1 MSTRMAAA
9 ARREAL
15 IDVACGT
22 FARSSYRGTTTKAIA
37 AEAGVT
43 EPILYRHFPSK
54 RDLYLACLDA
64 AWARV
69 QALWETALADEPD
82 PGAWLQAM
90 GVAYLA
96 AKDKRT
102 RLVDLWIQALS
113 EASDDPVIRRSLR
126 RQIRE
131 VHEYVQDV
139 IERAQAA
146 GGIIS
151 ERDPSAEAW
160 VFISIGLLGTI
171 DRRLSMLDGELT
183 RIVASRRAW
192 MTGVA
197 PAAPR
202 TQAKTTG

>member
-54 RDLYLACLDA
+54 RHLYLACLDA

-69 QALWETALADEPD
+69 QALWELALAEEPD
-82 PGAWLQAM
+82 PGGWLQAM
-90 GVAYLA
+90 GVAYLT

-126 RQIRE
+126 RQIRG
-131 VHEYVQDV
+131 VHGYVQDV
-139 IERAQAA
+139 IVRAQQA
-146 GGIIS
+146 GAVIS
-151 ERDPSAEAW
+151 ERDPAAEAW
-160 VFISIGLLGTI
+160 IFMSIGLLGTI
-171 DRRLSMLDGELT
+171 DRRLGMLEGELV
-183 RIVASRRAW
+183 RIVAARRTW
-192 MTGVA
+192 MTGRA
-197 PAAPR
+197 PADPPAE
-202 TQAKTTG
+202 AKTAG

>member
-1 MSTRMAAA
+1 MTPRMNAA

-15 IDVACGT
+15 IDIACGV

-69 QALWETALADEPD
+69 QGVWTKALAGEPD
-82 PGAWLQAM
+82 PGGWLQAM
-90 GVAYLA
+90 GVAYLS
-96 AKDKRT
+96 AKDKRA

-113 EASDDPVIRRSLR
+113 EASDDPHIRRYLR
-126 RQIRE
+126 RQVRE
-131 VHEYVQDV
+131 VHDYVVDV
-139 IERAQAA
+139 IKRSQAA
-146 GGIIS
+146 GGFVA
-151 ERDPSAEAW
+151 ERDASAEAW

-171 DRRLSMLDGELT
+171 DRRLSMLDGEIG
-183 RIVASRRAW
+183 RIAAARRTW
-192 MTGVA
+192 MTGRA
-197 PAAPR
+197 PD
-202 TQAKTTG
+202 